1 MLRSPQMVVVA
12 VVATLGGGAAAA
24 TAGQRALRV
33 AAEGVVAPLAA
44 ATTAGRIVGAVADG
58 AGRPLGGVMVSAF
71 GPSGSELALSDRTGR
86 FLLSA
91 LAPGDYMVQAH
102 LPGFVASPRALIAV
116 VARTPARHSITL
128 SRVGPET
135 AVEAVQS
142 TMGVSRSGRGQGG
155 ESQDDTATDHESDNA
170 ASSAPHDHSEKAWRL
185 RRARRSVLK
194 TTDAWIGAAKPGTI
208 GVGGVDAVALAARRG
223 LSASRYTP
231 GLADLPLSGEVNL
244 LTRGLNLLTRESR
257 PANIANL
264 AVGAPAWN
272 GDWFAKGAMTTG
284 VVSSWIA
291 SGAYVSDNGG
301 PHQLDVTVSYGRQ
314 QYEGGR
320 PSALS
325 VASESRYAAGFGVT
339 DDWTVSPQLSLALG
353 GQYATYGYIEE
364 NALFNPRL
372 GFTLTPMSGTRVIV
386 VASQEHVAPGAEEFL
401 PPSQAGLWLPPER
414 TFAALSPGGGL
425 HPERT
430 RHLDVALEFDLTEHY
445 VVGVRRFYQD
455 VSDQMSTL
463 FGVDAIGLVPLGHY
477 DVARA
482 GAVSSRGWVLTLRRD
497 LSDRVTGWV
506 DYTVAE
512 ADWAQAGADTGLRTA
527 APGAVRPAH
536 ERFHDISGAI
546 ETEIPETATRVSV
559 RCRVS
564 TAFARADVDK
574 PIGADAR
581 FDVRVNQGLPFS
593 PFDGSRWELLFAVRS
608 LFFEP
613 RDVASMFDELL
624 VARSPK
630 QVVGGL
636 VVHF

>member
-1 MLRSPQMVVVA
+1 
-12 VVATLGGGAAAA
+12 
-24 TAGQRALRV
+24 
-33 AAEGVVAPLAA
+33 
-44 ATTAGRIVGAVADG
+44 
-58 AGRPLGGVMVSAF
+58 
-71 GPSGSELALSDRTGR
+71 
-86 FLLSA
+86 
-91 LAPGDYMVQAH
+91 MVQAY
-102 LPGFVASPRALIAV
+102 LPGFVASRRAV
-116 VARTPARHSITL
+116 VAVAAQMPVRHSITL
-128 SRVGPET
+128 NRVGPE
-135 AVEAVQS
+135 AVVEASQA
-142 TMGVSRSGRGQGG
+142 TIGVSRTVRDQDEGA
-155 ESQDDTATDHESDNA
+155 EDDTASDHESETA
-170 ASSAPHDHSEKAWRL
+170 ATSAPHDHSEKAWRL

-194 TTDAWIGAAKPGTI
+194 TTDAWIGAAKPATI
-208 GVGGVDAVALAARRG
+208 GAGGVDAVALAAQTG

-231 GLADLPLSGEVNL
+231 GLADLPVSGEVNL
-244 LTRGLNLLTRESR
+244 LTRGLNLLTGESR

-291 SGAYVSDNGG
+291 SGAYLSDSGG
-301 PHQLDVTVSYGRQ
+301 PHKLGVTASYGRQ
-314 QYEGGR
+314 QYEGGHL
-320 PSALS
+320 SALS
-325 VASESRYAAGFGVT
+325 VPSESRYAAGLGIT

-372 GFTLTPMSGTRVIV
+372 GFTVTPVSGTRITV

-401 PPSQAGLWLPPER
+401 PPPQSGLWLPPER

-430 RHLDVALEFDLTEHY
+430 RHLDVALEYDLTEHY

-463 FGVDAIGLVPLGHY
+463 FGVAAIGLAPLGHY

-482 GAVSSRGWVLTLRRD
+482 GAVSSRGWALTLKRD
-497 LSDRVTGWV
+497 LGDRVTWWV
-506 DYTVAE
+506 DYAVVE
-512 ADWAQAGADTGLRTA
+512 ADWSQAGADAALITA

-536 ERFHDISGAI
+536 ERLHDVSGAI

-564 TAFARADVDK
+564 TAFARADVDQ

-581 FDVRVNQGLPFS
+581 FDVRVNQALPFS
-593 PFDGSRWELLFAVRS
+593 PFDGSRWEVLFAVRS

-613 RDVASMFDELL
+613 RDVASLFDELL

>member
-1 MLRSPQMVVVA
+1 
-12 VVATLGGGAAAA
+12 
-24 TAGQRALRV
+24 
-33 AAEGVVAPLAA
+33 
-44 ATTAGRIVGAVADG
+44 
-58 AGRPLGGVMVSAF
+58 MVSAF
-71 GPSGSELALSDRTGR
+71 GPSGAELARSDRTGR

-91 LAPGDYMVQAH
+91 LAPGDYIVQAH
-102 LPGFVASPRALIAV
+102 LPGFAASPRTV
-116 VARTPARHSITL
+116 VAVAAQTLAQHSITL
-128 SRVGPET
+128 NRVGPEA
-135 AVEAVQS
+135 AVEAAQA
-142 TMGVSRSGRGQGG
+142 TIGVPRSVRAQELG
-155 ESQDDTATDHESDNA
+155 EDTAADHESETA

-185 RRARRSVLK
+185 RRVRRSVLK
-194 TTDAWIGAAKPGTI
+194 TTDSWIGEAERATI
-208 GVGGVDAVALAARRG
+208 GAGSVNAVALAARSG
-223 LSASRYTP
+223 LSTSRYTP

-244 LTRGLNLLTRESR
+244 LTRGINLLTGESR

-291 SGAYVSDNGG
+291 SGAYVSDSGG
-301 PHQLDVTVSYGRQ
+301 PHKLGVTASYGRQ
-314 QYEGGR
+314 QYEGGH

-339 DDWTVSPQLSLALG
+339 DEWTVSPQLSLALG

-372 GFTLTPMSGTRVIV
+372 GFTVTPMSGTRVTV
-386 VASQEHVAPGAEEFL
+386 VASQEHVAPGAEEFR
-401 PPSQAGLWLPPER
+401 PPPESGLWLPPER
-414 TFAALSPGGGL
+414 TFAALSPSGGL

-430 RHLDVALEFDLTEHY
+430 RHLDIALEYDLTEHY

-463 FGVDAIGLVPLGHY
+463 FGVDAIGLAPLGHY

-482 GAVSSRGWVLTLRRD
+482 GAVSSRGWVLTLKRD
-497 LSDRVTGWV
+497 LGDRVTGWV
-506 DYTVAE
+506 DYTLVE
-512 ADWAQAGADTGLRTA
+512 ADWSQAGADAALQAA
-527 APGAVRPAH
+527 APGALRPAH
-536 ERFHDISGAI
+536 ERFHDVSGAI
-546 ETEIPETATRVSV
+546 DTEIPETATRVSV

-564 TAFARADVDK
+564 TAFARADGDQ
-574 PIGADAR
+574 PIGAAAR
-581 FDVRVNQGLPFS
+581 FDVRVNQALPFS
-593 PFDGSRWELLFAVRS
+593 PFDGSRWEVLVAVRS

-613 RDVASMFDELL
+613 RDVASLFDELL